1 MEKQQHSHSHPHS
14 RSIVVDC
21 AIVTISDTRNFE
33 NDHSGA
39 VIKSKLTS
47 ANHNISSYTIIPDD
61 PQKIEDTIETL
72 ANDNSIQAII
82 TTGGTGLSPRD
93 NTPDVLPRMLQK
105 ELTGFGEIFRFL
117 SYQEIGSKAIASRAI
132 AGVYERTIIF
142 ALPGS
147 KNAVTLALDKLI
159 LPEISH
165 LVTVMKG

>member
-1 MEKQQHSHSHPHS
+1 
-14 RSIVVDC
+14 
-21 AIVTISDTRNFE
+21 
-33 NDHSGA
+33 
-39 VIKSKLTS
+39 
-47 ANHNISSYTIIPDD
+47 
-61 PQKIEDTIETL
+61 
-72 ANDNSIQAII
+72 
-82 TTGGTGLSPRD
+82 
-93 NTPDVLPRMLQK
+93 MLQK